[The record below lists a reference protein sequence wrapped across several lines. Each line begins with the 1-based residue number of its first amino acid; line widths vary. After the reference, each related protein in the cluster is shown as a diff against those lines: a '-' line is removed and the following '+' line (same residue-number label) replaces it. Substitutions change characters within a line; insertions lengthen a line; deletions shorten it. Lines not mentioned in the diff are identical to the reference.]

1 MTLQELNQLKAI
13 VDKDLKFTDDN
24 IAQKM
29 LDHPYMFHRY
39 LDLYI
44 KEKRELD
51 KLDRDKKKI
60 YKERYDFYKFK
71 NDFRLDSAKE
81 IDSYINGDK
90 AYDDICLAYNL
101 QEVVTIYFVEL
112 LDMIKKMSFTMGN
125 YIKYKAFL
133 SGTNL

>member
-1 MTLQELNQLKAI
+1 MTLQELNQLKLI

-24 IAQKM
+24 ISQKM
-29 LDHPYMFHRY
+29 LDQPYFFHKI

-51 KLDRDKKKI
+51 KLDREKKRI

-71 NDFRLDSAKE
+71 NDFRLDSQKE
-81 IDSYINGDK
+81 IECYINGDK
-90 AYDDICLAYNL
+90 IYDDICLAFNL
-101 QEVVTIYFVEL
+101 QEIVTVYFVEL

-133 SGTNL
+133 AGTNL